1 MHNINKGGSMM
12 DYGYMGRSGLQVSR
26 LCLGTMTYGDWD
38 MDEQSSLSLL
48 DRILD
53 SGINFLDTADTYGK
67 GTSEEIIGKSL
78 KGRRDKFIVATKFKV
93 RTAEGPNG
101 EGASRYRIMRQV
113 EASLKRLGT
122 DYIDLYQIHRPDP
135 HTPIDETL
143 RALDTLVSQGK
154 VRYIGCS
161 NFEAWRMMES
171 LWTSEKMNLERFVTN
186 QLSYSLFNRY
196 SEQEILPA
204 AKRHGLS
211 VLAYSPLAGGWLSGK
226 YRKGQPL
233 PAGSRGEE
241 MDLDTPHNQ
250 HKLNAVEQLSA
261 LADAKGVTLSQF
273 SLAWLL
279 QRPEVIP
286 IVGIRNERQLID
298 NLGALDIQFS
308 QEEIQ
313 QIDRIIPSPYQDFS
327 GDGSFT
333 ISRISMK

>member
-1 MHNINKGGSMM
+1 M

-38 MDEQSSLSLL
+38 MDEQSSLSIL

-67 GTSEEIIGKSL
+67 GTSEEIIGKAL
-78 KGRRDKFIVATKFKV
+78 KGRRDQFIVATKFKV

-143 RALDTLVSQGK
+143 RALDDLVAQGK

-161 NFEAWRMMES
+161 NFEAWRMVES

-186 QLSYSLFNRY
+186 QLSYSLLNRY

-204 AKRHGLS
+204 AERHGLAIM
-211 VLAYSPLAGGWLSGK
+211 AYSPLAGGWLSGK
-226 YRKGQPL
+226 YRKNQPL
-233 PAGSRGEE
+233 PAGSRGEQ
-241 MDLDTPHNQ
+241 MDLSTPGNQ
-250 HKLNAVEQLSA
+250 HKLNVVEQLA
-261 LADAKGVTLSQF
+261 ELADARGVSLSQF

-279 QRPEVIP
+279 RRPNVIP
-286 IVGIRNERQLID
+286 IVGIRNEQQLAD
-298 NLGALDIQFS
+298 NLGALEIQLS
-308 QEEIQ
+308 EEEIQ
-313 QIDRIIPSPYQDFS
+313 RIDEIIPSPYQDFS
-327 GDGSFT
+327 RDGSFT
-333 ISRISMK
+333 ISKIAMR

>member
-1 MHNINKGGSMM
+1 M
-12 DYGYMGRSGLQVSR
+12 DYVYMGRSGLQVSR

-38 MDEQSSLSLL
+38 MDEQSSLSIL

-67 GTSEEIIGKSL
+67 GTSEEIIGKAL
-78 KGRRDKFIVATKFKV
+78 KGRRDQFIVATKFKV

-143 RALDTLVSQGK
+143 RALNDLVAQGK

-161 NFEAWRMMES
+161 NFEAWRMVES

-186 QLSYSLFNRY
+186 QLSYSLLNRY

-204 AKRHGLS
+204 AERHGLAIM
-211 VLAYSPLAGGWLSGK
+211 AYSPLAGGWLSGK
-226 YRKGQPL
+226 YRKNQPL
-233 PAGSRGEE
+233 PAGSRGEQ
-241 MDLDTPHNQ
+241 MDLSTPTNQ
-250 HKLNAVEQLSA
+250 HKLDIVEQLTV
-261 LADAKGVTLSQF
+261 LAEARGVSLSQF

-279 QRPEVIP
+279 RRPDVIP
-286 IVGIRNERQLID
+286 IVGIRNEQQLTD
-298 NLGALDIQFS
+298 NLGALEIRLS
-308 QEEIQ
+308 EEEIQ
-313 QIDRIIPSPYQDFS
+313 RIDEIIPSPYQDFS
-327 GDGSFT
+327 RDGSFT
-333 ISRISMK
+333 ISKISM